1 MLVAI
6 TRGVSPTIGNCE
18 LTLLEREEIDVETA
32 RAQHSLYEGLLE
44 GLGCRIEH
52 LAEDPGFP
60 DSVFVEDIAV
70 VLDEI
75 AIITRPGALSRR
87 GERPS
92 IERTVAP
99 HRPIS
104 HIQAP
109 GILDG
114 GDVLT
119 VGRSIYVGLST
130 RSNAEAVRQ
139 LRALVTDHG
148 YRVIETE
155 FRGCLHPKPAATTVS
170 EDTLLINPEW
180 IDAGTFPEQN
190 CISVDPDEPNAANVV
205 RIGNKILFGA
215 DFPRT
220 GERLAARGFDVQPA
234 ESSELAK
241 AEGALTCCSLI
252 FEVL

>member
-1 MLVAI
+1 MRVAI

-44 GLGCRIEH
+44 GLGCRVEH

-92 IERTVAP
+92 IERALAT
-99 HRPIS
+99 HRPTS

-119 VGRSIYVGLST
+119 VAKNIYVGLST

-139 LRALVTDHG
+139 LRALVADHG

-155 FRGCLHPKPAATTVS
+155 FRGCLHLKSAVTTVS
-170 EDTLLINPEW
+170 DDTLLINPEW
-180 IDAGTFPEQN
+180 IDAGTFQN
-190 CISVDPDEPNAANVV
+190 
-205 RIGNKILFGA
+205 
-215 DFPRT
+215 RT
-220 GERLAARGFDVQPA
+220 ASRLIRLNRTPPMSFALATRS
-234 ESSELAK
+234 SSEPTSPGPASVSRL
-241 AEGALTCCSLI
+241 GVSTYSP
-252 FEVL
+252 